1 MRVVCDA
8 GPLIALGRLGQ
19 LGLLLKLGAEIL
31 IPREVYT
38 EVVTEGLR
46 LGASDAAAVDLLVR
60 RNRIHVI
67 DVSLPSPAPA
77 WSEGIDAGE
86 LAVILLAQQQSAD
99 RVLVDDSHAR
109 RAARQAG
116 LRVKGT
122 VGLLLE
128 AFRRGWIDLTEFELL
143 IQSIRA
149 HPTLWIS
156 EFLCDEALKQARQQ
170 PH

>member
-1 MRVVCDA
+1 MRVICDA

-19 LGLLLKLGAEIL
+19 LGLLLKLSPEIL
-31 IPREVYT
+31 IPREVYC

-60 RNRIHVI
+60 QNRIQVI
-67 DVSLPSPAPA
+67 DVPPPSPPPA
-77 WSEGIDAGE
+77 WSQAIDPGE
-86 LAVILLAQQQSAD
+86 LAVILLAKQQSAD

-116 LRVKGT
+116 LRIQGT

-128 AFRRGWIDLTEFELL
+128 AFRTGWISLAALELL
-143 IQSIRA
+143 IESIKA
-149 HPTLWIS
+149 QPTLWIS
-156 EFLCDEALKQARQQ
+156 DRLCDEALRQARQEQ
-170 PH
+170 R